1 LTDPAPEYTKGTR
14 GLAVSTRVLVI
25 EDHPMDREL
34 VAELVEQEGYPVLE
48 ADSAEVGLGL
58 AFADRPALILMDL
71 QLPRMSG
78 YEAIRR
84 LKADPTTAHIP
95 VLALTASVV
104 GGGIRKASEAGADA
118 CLVKPLDTSNFRETL
133 HRLLAASA
141 AA

>member
-1 LTDPAPEYTKGTR
+1 M
-14 GLAVSTRVLVI
+14 STRVLVI

-34 VAELVEQEGYPVLE
+34 VAELVGQEGYPVLE

-58 AFADRPALILMDL
+58 AFAERPALILMDL

>member
-1 LTDPAPEYTKGTR
+1 MNA
-14 GLAVSTRVLVI
+14 RVLVI

-34 VAELVEQEGYPVLE
+34 VVELVEQEGYPVLE

-58 AFADRPALILMDL
+58 AFAERPALILMDL

-84 LKADPTTAHIP
+84 LRGSPTTAGIP
-95 VLALTASVV
+95 ILALTASVV
-104 GGGIRKASEAGADA
+104 GAGIRKACEAGADA